1 MVFCFGV
8 YELDEDRRE
17 LRRGGEINH
26 LEPQVFDVLAH
37 LIRHRDRVVTRIEL
51 LDEVWGSRYVGESA
65 LTSRIKTAR
74 QAVGDSGRD
83 QAVIRTIHGR
93 GFRFVAPVVERS
105 MGPLAVAPLTSEP
118 ATLAGRASQLSL
130 SRAPSTRPSAAC
142 GERCSL
148 PGRPASAR
156 RRSS

>member
-26 LEPQVFDVLAH
+26 LEPQVFFVLAH

-74 QAVGDSGRD
+74 QAVGDSGRE
-83 QAVIRTIHGR
+83 QAVIRTVHGR
-93 GFRFVAPVVERS
+93 GSASWLLFRNSSCGEVPSGHGWLPSRRPWLG
-105 MGPLAVAPLTSEP
+105 GPPSW
-118 ATLAGRASQLSL
+118 RALKPPW
-130 SRAPSTRPSAAC
+130 APSWMGCAA
-142 GERCSL
+142 RCS
-148 PGRPASAR
+148 
-156 RRSS
+156 